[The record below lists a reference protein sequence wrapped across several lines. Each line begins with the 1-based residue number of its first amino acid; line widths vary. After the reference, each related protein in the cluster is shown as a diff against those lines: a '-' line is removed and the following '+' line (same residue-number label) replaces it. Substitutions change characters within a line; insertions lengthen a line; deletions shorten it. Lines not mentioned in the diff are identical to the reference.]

1 LDDFCLDS
9 CTGQNS
15 VYFGWKQ
22 RFAGLFSV
30 FKRIFTSANNWIA
43 IVTNRLSL
51 ALFNQIYIMKFIV
64 SSSALLKQLQQ
75 ISGVI
80 NANTVL
86 PILEDFLFEI
96 EKNKLT
102 VVATDLETVM
112 KIHMDIEAKDS
123 GKVCIPA
130 KILMDSLKNIPE
142 QPLTFHIDKNFG
154 VEITSDNGKYKVM
167 GENPDNFP
175 KEPVA
180 DDANSFTMTSSGL
193 VTAINKS
200 IFAVS
205 NDDLRPAMTG
215 VFFELDKKSIT
226 FVATD
231 AHRLVRYSLTDV
243 KCPQKHNFIV
253 PKKPLNLLKSALPDN
268 EDELTVSYNNNHL
281 FVVHGGTELV
291 CRLIDARFPD
301 YKVVIPTDNPYKMIV
316 NRADFQN
323 ALRRVS
329 VFSNKSTNQVALTIS
344 GSQLQLAAQDVD
356 FSFEG
361 NERMACQYDGED
373 LQIAFNAKFLIE
385 MLNGTDTDEVNMEL
399 STPTKAGIIKPSEQ
413 AENED
418 LLMLVMP
425 LMLNN

>member
-1 LDDFCLDS
+1 MVERQQ
-9 CTGQNS
+9 TYHGI
-15 VYFGWKQ
+15 GGGKQ
-22 RFAGLFSV
+22 PRFA
-30 FKRIFTSANNWIA
+30 RIL
-43 IVTNRLSL
+43 LSF
-51 ALFNQIYIMKFIV
+51 ASTQKPSGTMKFIV

-96 EKNKLT
+96 DKGKLG

-112 KIHMDIEAKDS
+112 RVQLDIEAKES

-130 KILMDSLKNIPE
+130 KILMDSLKNIPD
-142 QPLTFHIDKNFG
+142 QPLTFNIDKNFA

-175 KEPVA
+175 KEPAA
-180 DDANSFTMTSSGL
+180 DDTTSFTMKSAGL
-193 VTAINKS
+193 VTAINKTL
-200 IFAVS
+200 FAVS

-215 VFFELDKKSIT
+215 VFFELNKDFVQ

-231 AHRLVRYSLTDV
+231 AHRLVRYKRTDV
-243 KCPQKHNFIV
+243 SAPKADSFIV
-253 PKKPLNLLKSALPDN
+253 PKKPLTLLKSALPLND
-268 EDELTVSYNNNHL
+268 DEITVSYNSNHL
-281 FVVHGGTELV
+281 FVKHGTTQMS

-301 YKVVIPTDNPYKMIV
+301 YKVVIPADNPYKMTIGKG
-316 NRADFQN
+316 DFQS

-329 VFSNKSTNQVALTIS
+329 IFSNKSTNQVALQIT
-344 GSQLQLAAQDVD
+344 GSELGLQAQDVD

-361 NERMACQYDGED
+361 AERMKCQYDGED
-373 LQIAFNAKFLIE
+373 LTIAFNARFLIE
-385 MLNGTDTDEVNMEL
+385 MLNAADSDEVRMEL
-399 STPTKAGIIKPSEQ
+399 STPTKAGLIKPTEKDDD
-413 AENED
+413 ED

-425 LMLNN
+425 LMLNQ

>member
-1 LDDFCLDS
+1 
-9 CTGQNS
+9 
-15 VYFGWKQ
+15 
-22 RFAGLFSV
+22 
-30 FKRIFTSANNWIA
+30 
-43 IVTNRLSL
+43 
-51 ALFNQIYIMKFIV
+51 
-64 SSSALLKQLQQ
+64 LQQ

-96 EKNKLT
+96 DKNKLT
-102 VVATDLETVM
+102 IVATDLETVM
-112 KIHMDIEAKDS
+112 KIHLDIEAKDS
-123 GKVCIPA
+123 GKVCIPS
-130 KILMDSLKNIPE
+130 KILLESLKNIAE
-142 QPLTFHIDKNFG
+142 QPLTFNIDKNFG
-154 VEITSDNGKYKVM
+154 IEITSDNGKYKVM

-180 DDANSFTMTSSGL
+180 DAATSFTMPSSAL

-200 IFAVS
+200 LFAVS

-215 VFFELDKKSIT
+215 VFFELDSNGMT
-226 FVATD
+226 CVATD
-231 AHRLVRYSLTDV
+231 AHRLVRFKRTDV
-243 KCPQKHNFIV
+243 SCPKTDTFIV
-253 PKKPLNLLKSALPDN
+253 PKKPLNLLKSALPSND
-268 EDELTVSYNNNHL
+268 DELQISYNSNHL
-281 FVVHGGTELV
+281 FVKHGGTELV

-301 YKVVIPTDNPYKMIV
+301 YKVVIPTDNPYKLTV
-316 NRADFQN
+316 NKNDFQS

-329 VFSNKSTNQVALTIS
+329 VFSNKSTNQVALSIS
-344 GSQLQLAAQDVD
+344 GSELQLAAQDVD

-385 MLNGTDTDEVNMEL
+385 MLNAADTDEVVIEL
-399 STPTKAGIIKPSEQ
+399 STPTKAGIIKPTEVN
-413 AENED
+413 ENEE